1 MAEWGEQGVNGENK
15 GMRGGKGL
23 FIGSCCINYF
33 SFPFSHEHIWMHTH
47 SLPHWHRDTFFPSQV
62 QMCMRVHMTG
72 DLLAPHYS
80 LTSGETRESK
90 NRGENERNYVK
101 FFRMSAC
108 CIAERATGKKA
119 DRERGK
125 EGVCVT

>member
-1 MAEWGEQGVNGENK
+1 
-15 GMRGGKGL
+15 
-23 FIGSCCINYF
+23 
-33 SFPFSHEHIWMHTH
+33 MHTH
-47 SLPHWHRDTFFPSQV
+47 SLPLWHQDTFFPSRDFFLSKGCQV

-108 CIAERATGKKA
+108 CIAERATGKKSTE
-119 DRERGK
+119 RERGK